1 MFKNEI
7 VYLRADI
14 RTVMPLGA
22 VTLAEYVAF
31 TEGVSYNTC
40 ISIVY
45 NLENYLVQ
53 VVETLF
59 VCG

>member
-7 VYLRADI
+7 VYLKADI

-31 TEGVSYNTC
+31 TEGESCNKF
-40 ISIVY
+40 I
-45 NLENYLVQ
+45 Q
-53 VVETLF
+53 
-59 VCG
+59 

>member
-31 TEGVSYNTC
+31 TEGESYNKF
-40 ISIVY
+40 I
-45 NLENYLVQ
+45 Q
-53 VVETLF
+53 
-59 VCG
+59 